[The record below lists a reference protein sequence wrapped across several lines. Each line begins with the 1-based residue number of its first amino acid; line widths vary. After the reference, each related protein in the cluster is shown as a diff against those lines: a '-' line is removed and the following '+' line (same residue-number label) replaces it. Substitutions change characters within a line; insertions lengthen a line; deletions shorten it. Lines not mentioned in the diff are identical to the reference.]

1 MGFVNCGCRWIQS
14 SEEIRGMQGC
24 TTKVLRLLLRKR
36 GGMDRQKD
44 NINELVFCFKIYGL
58 LYVLD
63 RDLMVLFYFQFL
75 TRAALSHLVT
85 DVCLKMLL
93 V

>member
-24 TTKVLRLLLRKR
+24 TTEVLRLLPRKR

-63 RDLMVLFYFQFL
+63 WDLMELFFFLGGGYFQFL
-75 TRAALSHLVT
+75 TRAALLT
-85 DVCLKMLL
+85 PCY
-93 V
+93 

>member
-24 TTKVLRLLLRKR
+24 TTKVLHLLPRKS

-63 RDLMVLFYFQFL
+63 RDLMGYFQFL

-93 V
+93 I